1 MRCTFGSPRHTELK
15 SLLKWWG
22 EDPMMGQEQGESLG
36 ARLRRTMAGGH
47 EADEEWQEGMEER
60 MAREGPCRV

>member
-1 MRCTFGSPRHTELK
+1 
-15 SLLKWWG
+15 
-22 EDPMMGQEQGESLG
+22 MMGQEQGESLG

-60 MAREGPCRV
+60 IHPLFREGPCRV